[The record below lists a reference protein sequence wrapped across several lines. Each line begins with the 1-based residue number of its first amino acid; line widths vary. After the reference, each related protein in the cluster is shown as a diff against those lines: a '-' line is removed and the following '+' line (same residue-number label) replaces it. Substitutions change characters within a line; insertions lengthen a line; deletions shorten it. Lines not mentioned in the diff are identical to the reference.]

1 MPEQIESKMISVP
14 VTGGGEV
21 PAYLARPLSGGR
33 HPSIVVIQEV
43 FGLNAD
49 IKDIAE
55 RYARLG
61 FAAISPDL
69 YHGNVYE
76 TIEEARNRGTVG
88 GDPALIDREIDSC
101 ASWLTSQSF
110 GSGGEFGCVGFCMGG
125 GLSLRT
131 ASRNPNVAAC
141 VSYYGGVRENV
152 DETVGKIKAPVLAF
166 HGTDELERGNQ
177 LKDAFA
183 KHGKNLELHFYEGA
197 RHGFFN
203 NRTGGVYHHGAS
215 YDSWPRAIEFFK
227 KHLGK
232 VKV

>member
-1 MPEQIESKMISVP
+1 MPEQIESKMITVP

-21 PAYLARPLSGGR
+21 PAYVARPLSAGR
-33 HPSIVVIQEV
+33 HPTVVVIQEV

-61 FAAISPDL
+61 FATISPDL
-69 YHGNVYE
+69 YHGKVYE
-76 TIEEARNRGTVG
+76 TIEDARQRGTVG
-88 GDPALIDREIDSC
+88 GDPALIDLEIDSC

-152 DETVGKIKAPVLAF
+152 DETVGKIKAP
-166 HGTDELERGNQ
+166 
-177 LKDAFA
+177 
-183 KHGKNLELHFYEGA
+183 
-197 RHGFFN
+197 
-203 NRTGGVYHHGAS
+203 
-215 YDSWPRAIEFFK
+215 
-227 KHLGK
+227 
-232 VKV
+232 

>member
-1 MPEQIESKMISVP
+1 MPEQIETKMLSIP
-14 VTGGGEV
+14 VSDAAEV
-21 PAYLARPLSGGR
+21 PAYLARPLSEGR
-33 HPSIVVIQEV
+33 HPSIIVIQEV

-61 FAAISPDL
+61 FAAIAPDL
-69 YHGNVYE
+69 YHGKVYE
-76 TIEEARNRGTVG
+76 TIEDARNRGTVG
-88 GDPALIDREIDSC
+88 ADPALIDREIDLC
-101 ASWLTSQSF
+101 AAWLTSQSF

-131 ASRNPNVAAC
+131 ASRNPHVAAC
-141 VSYYGGVRENV
+141 VSYYGGVRENI
-152 DETVGKIKAPVLAF
+152 DETVGKIKAPVLGF

-177 LKDAFA
+177 LKEAFA

-197 RHGFFN
+197 KHGFFN
-203 NRTGGVYHHGAS
+203 NRNGGVYNHAAS

-227 KHLGK
+227 KHLS
-232 VKV
+232 